1 GREKVTH
8 QTSPPAVASGMV
20 AGTPP
25 SVMVTGE
32 PAPEEATD
40 VDALDGSP
48 AGSGPHARARAR
60 WSRPDS
66 QSSPAGGAASSP
78 RAGATRRGRAL
89 WYGHPL
95 SAALGVASE
104 ESFCVASHWH
114 ATVDG
119 LNRTPLVTVAPLVG
133 RPRPPRGGN
142 GSAASAPSM
151 MSATC

>member
-1 GREKVTH
+1 EASQRYQRSRPGHFHHAARQARYRRGREKVTH

-66 QSSPAGGAASSP
+66 QSSPAGAPPSSP
-78 RAGATRRGRAL
+78 PAAATRPAR
-89 WYGHPL
+89 
-95 SAALGVASE
+95 
-104 ESFCVASHWH
+104 
-114 ATVDG
+114 
-119 LNRTPLVTVAPLVG
+119 
-133 RPRPPRGGN
+133 
-142 GSAASAPSM
+142 
-151 MSATC
+151 